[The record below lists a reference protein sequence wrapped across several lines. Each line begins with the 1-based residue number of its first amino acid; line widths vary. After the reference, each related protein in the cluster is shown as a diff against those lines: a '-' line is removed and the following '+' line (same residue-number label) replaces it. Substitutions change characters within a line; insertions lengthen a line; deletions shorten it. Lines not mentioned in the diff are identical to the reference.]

1 MRTRIVLATTALLL
15 LPACGSADDDSRAR
29 DRGDDAPASAS
40 SPGPDVDTVE
50 PPVPDGLVRTAT
62 TATVI
67 DTGDGPELCLG
78 PIAESYPPQ
87 CSGPPVESWAWPPQA
102 PSFER
107 QGSTRWGAFA
117 VTGRWDGTTFTVTD
131 AVPAALYDPVPLQ
144 PASPPAPS
152 RDYTAAELEDV
163 ADELAASLP
172 GAQGAYADT
181 ATGHVLVDVTY
192 DDGSLQEAV
201 DAAYGAGVVV
211 VSSALVDA

>member
-1 MRTRIVLATTALLL
+1 MNTTGLITAALTLVLA
-15 LPACGSADDDSRAR
+15 ACGSADDDSRAQ
-29 DRGDDAPASAS
+29 DRSDDAPAAASSAS
-40 SPGPDVDTVE
+40 PDVDVVE

-87 CSGPPVESWAWPPQA
+87 CSGPPVADWAWPAQA
-102 PSFER
+102 PNFDR

-117 VTGRWDGTTFTVTD
+117 VAGRWDGATFTVTD
-131 AVPAALYDPVPLQ
+131 AVPAALYDPVPLE

-152 RDYTAAELEDV
+152 RDYGAAELEAV
-163 ADELAASLP
+163 ADELAESLP

-181 ATGHVLVDVTY
+181 AAGQVLVDVTY
-192 DDGSLQEAV
+192 DDGSLQDHV
-201 DAAYGAGVVV
+201 DEAYGAGVVV

>member
-15 LPACGSADDDSRAR
+15 LPACGSADDDSRAQ
-29 DRGDDAPASAS
+29 DRSDDAPASVS
-40 SPGPDVDTVE
+40 SPGPDVDIVE

-87 CSGPPVESWAWPPQA
+87 CSGPPVEDWAWAAQA

-131 AVPAALYDPVPLQ
+131 AVPAALYDPVPVQ

-152 RDYTAAELEDV
+152 RDHTAAELEDV
-163 ADELAASLP
+163 ADELTASLP
-172 GAQGAYADT
+172 GVQGAYADA

>member
-1 MRTRIVLATTALLL
+1 MRTCIVLATTALLL
-15 LPACGSADDDSRAR
+15 LPACGSADDDSRAQ
-29 DRGDDAPASAS
+29 DPNGDAAASAS
-40 SPGPDVDTVE
+40 SPSPDAGAVE
-50 PPVPDGLVRTAT
+50 PPVPDGLVRTAS

-87 CSGPPVESWAWPPQA
+87 CSGPPVEDWAWAAHA
-102 PSFER
+102 PGFDR

-131 AVPAALYDPVPLQ
+131 AVPAALYDPVPVE
-144 PASPPAPS
+144 PSTPPAPG
-152 RDYTAAELEDV
+152 RDHSPAELEDI
-163 ADELAASLP
+163 ADELARSLP

-181 ATGHVLVDVTY
+181 AAGHVLVDVTY
-192 DDGSLQEAV
+192 DDGSLQDHA